1 MWYGRDPLGF
11 VPSSFLAPDAQEEA
25 GGVVQ
30 YYVTQLEQRTD
41 EAEVGEE
48 TTCYHLLGRG
58 SQAFAYPTAHSFFI
72 LGLQSEII
80 NLQEK
85 GHYSASHADP
95 STLPFNTTGFVHTL
109 VSRMVMA
116 SSLRT

>member
-11 VPSSFLAPDAQEEA
+11 VPSSFLAPDAQEEE

-41 EAEVGEE
+41 KAEVGGE

-58 SQAFAYPTAHSFFI
+58 SQAFADPTAHSFFI
-72 LGLQSEII
+72 LGLELEIV
-80 NLQEK
+80 NLQEE
-85 GHYSASHADP
+85 GITLHTSISAIEFGEHVAAFQQAD
-95 STLPFNTTGFVHTL
+95 L
-109 VSRMVMA
+109 
-116 SSLRT
+116 